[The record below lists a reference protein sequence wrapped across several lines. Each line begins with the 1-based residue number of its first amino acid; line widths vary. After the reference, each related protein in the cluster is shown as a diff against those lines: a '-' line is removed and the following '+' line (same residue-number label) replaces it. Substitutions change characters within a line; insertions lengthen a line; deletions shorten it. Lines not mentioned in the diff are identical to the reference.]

1 MPRKEDMMPVNLT
14 PEHHSEQALVAQTNA
29 INTDGRTTHDAILDA
44 DRKAEERKAYD
55 KKHADLLALPASEIV
70 KYYIYFI
77 ALAAVYFLDLA
88 LFGPTSEYW
97 VMLATQNPLVVSL
110 AKFIAPLCFLAA
122 EVLISLK
129 IVESN
134 EHTSGFEKHT
144 AGGIG
149 WIALGFLVALVMP
162 LVAGYT
168 AMTVQASG
176 DESTPILMVAIL
188 GVISFACHILVLF
201 GGRLAHDAKTYLLFV
216 CRRGQKTAAED
227 SARRTVQRSL
237 KRLEARFIPYAH
249 HLRRHNAAHN
259 PVPAGP
265 FDSEVVEILRRQFP
279 QFSSGSGRP

>member
-1 MPRKEDMMPVNLT
+1 MPANLT
-14 PEHHSEQALVAQTNA
+14 PEHHSERALVAEANDINA
-29 INTDGRTTHDAILDA
+29 LGRGTVDATHVA
-44 DRKAEERKAYD
+44 DKKTAERAAYD
-55 KKHADLLALPASEIV
+55 EKHRDLLALPASVIV

-77 ALAAVYFLDLA
+77 ALGAVYFLDLA

-97 VMLATQNPLVVSL
+97 VMLATQNPMVVAL

-134 EHTSGFEKHT
+134 EHTSEFEKHT
-144 AGGIG
+144 AGGMG

-162 LVAGYT
+162 LVAAYT

-176 DESTPILMVAIL
+176 DDSAPILMVAIL

-227 SARRTVQRSL
+227 NARFTVRRRL

-249 HLRRHNAAHN
+249 HLRRHNNVHS

-265 FDSEVVEILRRQFP
+265 FDAEVVEILRRQFP
-279 QFSSGSGRP
+279 QFGSAPGNDLNH